1 MCMYCLCI
9 KGYCDHQS
17 LNKLMQ
23 KNILSNN
30 MKHIKSKDKQTE
42 CEFLFITIGRV
53 VNILKTTIE
62 RVLLVH

>member
-1 MCMYCLCI
+1 
-9 KGYCDHQS
+9 
-17 LNKLMQ
+17 
-23 KNILSNN
+23 
-30 MKHIKSKDKQTE
+30 MKHNIKFKDKQTE